1 MATANSLLHLHR
13 DQLRQ
18 LSQRRRELEAS
29 PPQADQQAKLAQVQE
44 QQMEHL
50 LRYDQLFQRHS
61 LEPRRHRV
69 IGLQQLGALRDEPET
84 EEIQLYRLMR
94 ARLDPDYV
102 PDTDK
107 VVNDDNYCKNCRRFR
122 VILQDDAVFVCE
134 QCGSERVIPLTGERA
149 SLKDPPNE
157 TKVFDYQRVVHFLDR
172 LDCLQAKE
180 RSLVPDEILAAIR
193 AEAKTE
199 KRALTDLQAA
209 DVKRYLK
216 KRGYGSKYY
225 DNIPQILLR
234 IANRQ
239 PPQMTADMV
248 SQMLMLFRSIQEP
261 YELYK
266 GSRRNFI
273 SYNYIIYKFCEL
285 LGYTQFLPYLK
296 LHKDESKTHDDDQI
310 WKQICEHLG
319 GEEVGWAF
327 IKTAT

>member
-1 MATANSLLHLHR
+1 
-13 DQLRQ
+13 
-18 LSQRRRELEAS
+18 
-29 PPQADQQAKLAQVQE
+29 
-44 QQMEHL
+44 
-50 LRYDQLFQRHS
+50 
-61 LEPRRHRV
+61 
-69 IGLQQLGALRDEPET
+69 
-84 EEIQLYRLMR
+84 
-94 ARLDPDYV
+94 
-102 PDTDK
+102 
-107 VVNDDNYCKNCRRFR
+107 
-122 VILQDDAVFVCE
+122 
-134 QCGSERVIPLTGERA
+134 
-149 SLKDPPNE
+149 
-157 TKVFDYQRVVHFLDR
+157 
-172 LDCLQAKE
+172 
-180 RSLVPDEILAAIR
+180 LVPDEILAAIR